1 MLIPRQFCAA
11 LALVAACAPATTST
25 SAPVLASSA
34 AGSEARAAQP
44 SSSGGRNVILAAE
57 ITAANLEGL
66 TASDVVR
73 RLRPHM
79 LQSRADA
86 GALVVF
92 ISGAEGGGSEILR
105 TISAR
110 NVARIEFM
118 SGVEATSRLPVNQR
132 VGGAIL
138 VTLK

>member
-1 MLIPRQFCAA
+1 MLIPRHCCAL
-11 LALVAACAPATTST
+11 LALVAACAPATAPT
-25 SAPVLASSA
+25 SAPVPAGST
-34 AGSEARAAQP
+34 AGSEARVAQV
-44 SSSGGRNVILAAE
+44 SSSGGRNLILASE

-86 GALVVF
+86 GPLVVF
-92 ISGAEGGGSEILR
+92 INGAEAGAAAILR

-110 NVARIEFM
+110 NVARIQFM
-118 SGVEATSRLPVNQR
+118 SGVEATSRLPLTQR